1 MKRFQLVD
9 ALGWEKQICSVVFES
24 DIDDERFLNIQ
35 AALSAAMNQP
45 LEIIDTWR
53 EASFPATA
61 KPLFR
66 TEQEVSHWLK
76 KHERGRGSGVSGSS
90 R

>member
-9 ALGWEKQICSVVFES
+9 ALGWEKQICSVIYES

-35 AALSAAMNQP
+35 TILSAAMNQP
-45 LEIIDTWR
+45 LDIIDTWQESR
-53 EASFPATA
+53 FPATA
-61 KPLFR
+61 KPLFK
-66 TEQEVSHWLK
+66 TEQEVSQWLK
-76 KHERGRGSGVSGSS
+76 KHERNDR